1 MITINNIII
10 IIIKHKDQ
18 IKVNYDDDNHKK

>member
-10 IIIKHKDQ
+10 IIIKYKDQ
-18 IKVNYDDDNHKK
+18 IKVNDDDDNHKK